1 MKTVRTLSELDW
13 QELLLKRD
21 ANGKAISYKGF
32 AIHSYHQCPI
42 HGEQPLE
49 YQVNHGGGDIDVYPI
64 PVPCFKCARIA
75 LTEQALG
82 DALIP
87 KRYLSK
93 TLDSFEQKTDEQ
105 KSSLKVIKEFADNL
119 EDSLKSG
126 RCLILCGTP
135 GTGKTHLACGLAR
148 EVILSG
154 RTAMFTTV
162 QKLIRKVR
170 ASWGTKEEQE
180 TLSAFVDIDLLIIDE
195 IGVQAGSESEKNI
208 LFDIINSRYE
218 DERSTIIIT
227 NCDLPGLR
235 HYLGERIVD
244 RFRENKGR
252 LIQFNGKSYRE

>member
-1 MKTVRTLSELDW
+1 MKTVRTLSDLEW
-13 QELLLKRD
+13 QELLVEYD
-21 ANGKAISYKGF
+21 ENGKAVRYKGF
-32 AIHSYHQCPI
+32 PIHSYHRCAL
-42 HGEQPLE
+42 HGEQPKE
-49 YQVNHGGGDIDVYPI
+49 YRVDHGDNVYDVYAL
-64 PVPCFKCARIA
+64 PVPCLKCARIE
-75 LTEQALG
+75 LVEQALG

-87 KRYLSK
+87 KRFLGK
-93 TLDSFEQKTDEQ
+93 TLESFEQKTAEQ
-105 KSSLKVIKEFADNL
+105 QNSFKVIKEFADTL

-148 EVILSG
+148 EVILAG
-154 RTAMFTTV
+154 HTAMFTTV

-180 TLSAFVDIDLLIIDE
+180 TLSTFIDIDLLIIDE
-195 IGVQAGSESEKNI
+195 IGVQAGSENEKSI

-218 DERSTIIIT
+218 EERSTIIIT
-227 NCDLPGLR
+227 NCDLNGIR

-252 LIQFNGKSYRE
+252 LIQFNGKSYRG